1 MISYSISTAPGIRPF
16 SKMRILKGSYSSI
29 YRELEKNVLTRLKL
43 KKTISL
49 ATAQRW
55 MKHAGH

>member
-1 MISYSISTAPGIRPF
+1 MISHSISTAPGIRPF

-29 YRELEKNVLTRLKL
+29 YRELENVLTRLKL

-49 ATAQRW
+49 ATA
-55 MKHAGH
+55 